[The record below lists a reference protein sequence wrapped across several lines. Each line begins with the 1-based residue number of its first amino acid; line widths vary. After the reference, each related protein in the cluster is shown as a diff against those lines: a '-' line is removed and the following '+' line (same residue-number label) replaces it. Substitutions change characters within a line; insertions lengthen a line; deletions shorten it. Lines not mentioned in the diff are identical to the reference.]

1 MLERQTLRILV
12 VDDDPA
18 ICRLI
23 EQILTA
29 AGFSAPLAVRTGRE
43 ALTRSDNVDV
53 VLLDHRLP
61 DLKGL
66 DLVPALRAR
75 PNRPSV
81 VLVTAHGNE
90 SLAAN
95 ALRLG
100 ADDYLI
106 KDHSLA
112 EMLPQVLE
120 RVRRARAL
128 REALAAAER
137 DLVHAERRAAIGQL
151 SVSLHHSINNPLM
164 SASAEVDLLLSKGQ
178 SLGEDQR
185 QSLSTVK
192 QALSR
197 INEIM
202 ERARHLKHDATEE
215 YLDGIR
221 MIDLSRRTT
230 QAPVFRG
237 SAVLYVPDNDTAKVL
252 DLLLRHA
259 GFGVQRVENVDQLFG
274 VANRDDVVLVVLTA
288 LAAKGTDPL
297 GGFKPAPNRSYT
309 LVALVQGDGQPAR
322 AAGADLVVTLPF
334 DPGTFVSDLLEAMK
348 R

>member
-1 MLERQTLRILV
+1 MLERQALRILI

-106 KDHSLA
+106 KDHSLT
-112 EMLPQVLE
+112 EMLPEVLE

-164 SASAEVDLLLSKGQ
+164 SASAEVDLLLKGQ
-178 SLGEDQR
+178 GLGEDQR

-237 SAVLYVPDNDTAKVL
+237 SAVLYVPDEDTARVL

-259 GFGVQRVENVDQLFG
+259 GFGVQRVDTVDQLFG

-297 GGFKPAPNRSYT
+297 GGFKPAPQRSYT